1 MSDLLST
8 PIEYLK
14 SVGPQRGAI
23 LRKEAGIFTFG
34 DLLTYYPFRY
44 VDKTSFQKISDIA
57 HIEGSV
63 QLKGKITSIREV
75 ATGRI
80 KRLEARLEDGSGS
93 IDLVWF
99 KGAKWIKP
107 KIANLP
113 EVIVYGKPKQFG
125 PKVNIAHPEMEILTG
140 KEEVSGGLQAIY
152 HSGEKLQL
160 LGFTTKGI
168 ENIIA
173 QLLPQLKNQIEE
185 TLPQR
190 ILGELNMIG
199 KEKAMIEIHAPQ
211 SHELAQR
218 AQFRLKFEELFFLQL
233 ELLLRKQITQK
244 KLKGIRLTKVGDVF
258 NDFYNKHLPYQLTG
272 AQKKVIKEIRTDL
285 ASGMHMN
292 RLLQGDVGSGK
303 TLVALMVMLIAIDN
317 GHQACIMAPTEILAT
332 QHYNTICDFLKDMNV
347 KVELLTGST
356 KQSKRRILHQQ
367 LKSGEI
373 NILCGTHALLEKVVE
388 YKDLGI
394 AIIDEQHRFGVAQRS
409 RLWTKNSLPPH
420 VLVMTATPIP
430 RTLALT
436 FYGDL
441 DISVI
446 DEMPPGRKAIQT
458 SHRFE
463 SSRLKVFQFMEDEIA
478 KGRQIYVVYPL
489 IQESETMDYQNLMDG
504 YESITRKFPI
514 PKYRVSIVHG
524 QLKPEVKEFEMQQFV
539 KGITNIMVATTVI
552 EVGVNV
558 PNASVMIIESA
569 EKFGLSQLHQL
580 RGRVGRGADQSYCI
594 LMTGYKLGQD
604 AKARIETMC
613 ETNDGFKIAEVD
625 LRLRGPGDIMGTQ
638 QSGLLNLKL
647 SDLSRDAQIVSLAR
661 DKAREL
667 LEMDPSFEMKEH
679 QNIAKELKKI
689 LKAKP
694 NWSRIS

>member
-44 VDKTSFQKISDIA
+44 VDKTSFQRISDIV
-57 HIEGSV
+57 HLEGFV

-107 KIANLP
+107 KIASLP

-211 SHELAQR
+211 SQELAQR

-332 QHYNTICDFLKDMNV
+332 QHYNTICDFLKDMDV

-356 KQSKRRILHQQ
+356 KQSKRKILHQQ

-524 QLKPEVKEFEMQQFV
+524 QLKADVKEFEMQQFV
-539 KGITNIMVATTVI
+539 KGVTNIMVATTVI

-580 RGRVGRGADQSYCI
+580 RGRVGRGGDQSYCI

>member
-57 HIEGSV
+57 HLEGFV

-107 KIANLP
+107 KIASLP

-317 GHQACIMAPTEILAT
+317 GYQACIMAPTEILAT
-332 QHYNTICDFLKDMNV
+332 QHYNTICEFLKDMDV

-356 KQSKRRILHQQ
+356 KQSKRKILHEQ

-524 QLKPEVKEFEMQQFV
+524 QLKADVKEFEMQQFV

-580 RGRVGRGADQSYCI
+580 RGRVGRGGDQSYCI

>member
-57 HIEGSV
+57 HLEGFV

-160 LGFTTKGI
+160 LGFTSKGI

-199 KEKAMIEIHAPQ
+199 KEKALIEIHAPQ
-211 SHELAQR
+211 SYELAQR

-272 AQKKVIKEIRTDL
+272 AQKKVIKEIRADL

-317 GHQACIMAPTEILAT
+317 GYQACIMAPTEILAT
-332 QHYNTICDFLKDMNV
+332 QHYNTICDFLKDMDV

-356 KQSKRRILHQQ
+356 KQSKRKILHEQ

-463 SSRLKVFQFMEDEIA
+463 SSRLKVFQFMADEIA

-604 AKARIETMC
+604 AKTRIETMC

>member
-1 MSDLLST
+1 MNDLLQT

-14 SVGPQRGAI
+14 GIGPQRGAI

-34 DLLTYYPFRY
+34 DLLHYFPFRY
-44 VDKTSFQKISDIA
+44 VDKTKFQLIKDIPN
-57 HIEGSV
+57 IEGYV
-63 QLKGKITSIREV
+63 QLKGRITGIKEV
-75 ATGRI
+75 ATGRL
-80 KRLEARLEDGSGS
+80 KRLEARFQDETGS

-107 KIANLP
+107 KLVSLP
-113 EVIVYGKPKQFG
+113 ELIIYGKPKQFG
-125 PKVNIAHPEMEILTG
+125 AKYNIAHPDMEPVTG
-140 KEEVSGGLQAIY
+140 EALPAGLQAVY
-152 HSGEKLQL
+152 HSGEKLQS
-160 LGFTTKGI
+160 LGFTSKGI
-168 ENIIA
+168 ENSVA
-173 QLLPQLKNQIEE
+173 QLLPLIKNQIPE
-185 TLPQR
+185 TLPPN
-190 ILGELNMIG
+190 IISNLGLLDRET
-199 KEKAMIEIHAPQ
+199 AFYEIHAPRNYDF
-211 SHELAQR
+211 AKR
-218 AQFRLKFEELFFLQL
+218 AQLRLKFEELFLLQL

-244 KLKGIRLTKVGDVF
+244 KLKGIPLTKVGTYF
-258 NDFYNKHLPYQLTG
+258 NDFYNHHLPYTLTN
-272 AQKKVIKEIRTDL
+272 AQKKVIKEIRADM
-285 ASGMHMN
+285 ASGKHMN

-317 GHQACIMAPTEILAT
+317 GMQACIMAPTEILAT
-332 QHYNTICDFLKDMNV
+332 QHFNTIREFLKDMDLNV
-347 KVELLTGST
+347 EILTGST
-356 KQSKRRILHQQ
+356 KQSQRKKLHER
-367 LKSGEI
+367 LRSGEI
-373 NILCGTHALLEKVVE
+373 HILCGTHALLEKEVE
-388 YKDLGI
+388 YKDLGV

-446 DEMPPGRKAIQT
+446 DELPAGRKPIKT
-458 SHRFE
+458 LHYFE
-463 SSRLKVFQFMEDEIA
+463 SSRLKVFKFIESEIA
-478 KGRQIYVVYPL
+478 KGRQVYIVYPL
-489 IQESETMDYQNLMDG
+489 IQESEKMDYQNLMDG
-504 YESITRKFPI
+504 YESITRKFPL
-514 PKYRVSIVHG
+514 PNYRVSIVHG
-524 QLKPEVKEFEMQQFV
+524 QLKPEVKDYEMNQFV
-539 KGITNIMVATTVI
+539 KGVTNIMVATTVI

-580 RGRVGRGADQSYCI
+580 RGRVGRGAEQSYCI

-604 AKARIETMC
+604 AKARLETMC

-667 LEMDPSFEMKEH
+667 LDDDPTFSKPEN

-689 LKAKP
+689 LKEKP

>member
-1 MSDLLST
+1 MGDLLST

-14 SVGPQRGAI
+14 GIGPQRGSV

-34 DLLTYYPFRY
+34 DLLNYFPFRY
-44 VDKTSFQKISDIA
+44 VDKTSFQKISDLD
-57 HIEGSV
+57 HLEGFV
-63 QLKGKITSIREV
+63 QLKGRITGLREV
-75 ATGRI
+75 ASGRI
-80 KRLEARLEDGSGS
+80 KRLEARFEDGSGA

-99 KGAKWIKP
+99 KGGKWMKP
-107 KIANLP
+107 KLAHLP
-113 EVIVYGKPKQFG
+113 EVIVYGKPKKFG
-125 PKVNIAHPEMEILTG
+125 ARTNIAHPDLELLTG
-140 KEEVSGGLQAIY
+140 EPVPGGLQAVY
-152 HSGEKLQL
+152 HSGEKLQS
-160 LGFTTKGI
+160 LGFTSKGI
-168 ENIIA
+168 EQVVA
-173 QLLPQLKNQIEE
+173 QLLPQIKNQIEE
-185 TLPQR
+185 TLPDR
-190 ILGELNMIG
+190 IISELGLMR
-199 KEKAMIEIHAPQ
+199 KEPAYLQIHAPE
-211 SHELAQR
+211 SYDLAKK

-244 KLKGIRLTKVGDVF
+244 KLRGVQLHKVGDVF
-258 NDFYNKHLPYQLTG
+258 NDFYTNHLPYELTG
-272 AQKKVIKEIRTDL
+272 AQKKVIREIRADL
-285 ASGMHMN
+285 ASGHHMN

-303 TLVALMVMLIAIDN
+303 TLVALMIMLIAIGN
-317 GHQACIMAPTEILAT
+317 GYQACLMAPTEILAT
-332 QHYNTICDFLKDMNV
+332 QHHVTICDFLKNMDV

-356 KQSKRRILHQQ
+356 KQSQRKILHER

-373 NILCGTHALLEKVVE
+373 NILVGTHALLEKVVE

-409 RLWTKNSLPPH
+409 RLWTKNALPPH

-446 DEMPPGRKAIQT
+446 DEMPPGRKPVQT

-463 SSRLKVFQFMEDEIA
+463 SSRLKVFQFMETEIA

-489 IQESETMDYQNLMDG
+489 IKESEKMDYQNLMDG
-504 YESITRKFPI
+504 YEAITRRFPI

-524 QLKPEVKEFEMQQFV
+524 QLKPEVKDYEMQQFV
-539 KGITNIMVATTVI
+539 KGITHIMVATTVI

-558 PNASVMIIESA
+558 PNASVMVIESS

-594 LMTGYKLGQD
+594 LMTGYKLGAD
-604 AKARIETMC
+604 AKARLEIMC
-613 ETNDGFKIAEVD
+613 ETNDGFRIAEED

-638 QSGLLNLKL
+638 QSGILNLKL

-667 LEMDPSFEMKEH
+667 LEMDPAFEQKEH
-679 QNIAKELKKI
+679 QAIARELKKI
-689 LKAKP
+689 LKSKP

>member
-44 VDKTSFQKISDIA
+44 VDKTSFQRISDIV
-57 HIEGSV
+57 HLEGFV

-107 KIANLP
+107 KIASLP

-211 SHELAQR
+211 SQELAQR

-332 QHYNTICDFLKDMNV
+332 QHYNTICEFLKDMNV

-356 KQSKRRILHQQ
+356 KQSKRKILHQQ

-524 QLKPEVKEFEMQQFV
+524 QLKADVKEFEMQQFV

-580 RGRVGRGADQSYCI
+580 RGRVGRGGDQSYCI